1 MAVVNNKTATTTFQF
16 FWKNRIINKDFRS
29 GVSLH
34 SHTMYSEESLEMI
47 PRYTAKVP
55 YLGSAVRRQQAEYAE
70 NKGVGLDFA
79 RAFWTPPL
87 APRQAHRLEE
97 KQIQAQFQLTGLVSL
112 TDHDDSRAGA
122 ALQVLERFRESPI
135 STEWT
140 VPFGPTFFHLGVH
153 NIPASERAAITE
165 QLASFTADPLEHRLG
180 ALLDMLNDHPSI
192 LLVLNHPMWDEKSI
206 GLQRHAQ
213 VLGRLLERH
222 GRSFHALEL
231 NGLRSWHENQQVI
244 WLGKQAGL
252 PLISGGDRH
261 GLEPNAILNL
271 SHSDNMAGF
280 VSEIRDHRTSHVVFM
295 PQYHEPLKLRILQTM
310 VDVVRDYPGNF
321 EGRRTWADR
330 VFFKGPDYVEPLPMQ
345 TVWKGGGP
353 KVVQR
358 FVTAMRLLEWHGVR
372 SALRLCLDDR
382 ASVWSDMEA
391 AI

>member
-1 MAVVNNKTATTTFQF
+1 MTVVNKKTATTTFQF
-16 FWKNRIINKDFRS
+16 FWKNRAIHKGFRA

-55 YLGSAVRRQQAEYAE
+55 YLGSAIRRQQKESVRSQ
-70 NKGVGLDFA
+70 GVGLDFG

-97 KQIQAQFQLTGLVSL
+97 KQIQSQFQLPGIISL
-112 TDHDDSRAGA
+112 TDHDDSRAGT
-122 ALQVLERFRESPI
+122 ALQVLERFRGTPVS
-135 STEWT
+135 SEWT
-140 VPFGPTFFHLGVH
+140 IPFGPTFFHLGVH
-153 NIPASERAAITE
+153 NIPAADRVAIME
-165 QLASFTADPLEHRLG
+165 QLSLFTDDPLEHRLG
-180 ALLDMLNDHPSI
+180 ELLNMLNSYSNI
-192 LLVLNHPMWDEKSI
+192 LLVLNHPLWDEKGI
-206 GLQRHAQ
+206 GIQRHAQ

-244 WLGKQAGL
+244 WLGRQGDL

-271 SHSDNMAGF
+271 SQADNIADF
-280 VSEIRDHRTSHVVFM
+280 VAEVRYRRTSHVVFM

-310 VDVVRDYPGNF
+310 VDVVRDYPEAF

-330 VFFKGPDYVEPLPMQ
+330 VFFKGPDEAEPLPMR
-345 TVWKGGGP
+345 TVWKDGGP
-353 KVVQR
+353 KIVHR
-358 FVTAMRLLEWHGVR
+358 FITAMRLLEWRGVR
-372 SALRLCLDDR
+372 SALRLCLHDR
-382 ASVWSDMEA
+382 HSVWSDLEA